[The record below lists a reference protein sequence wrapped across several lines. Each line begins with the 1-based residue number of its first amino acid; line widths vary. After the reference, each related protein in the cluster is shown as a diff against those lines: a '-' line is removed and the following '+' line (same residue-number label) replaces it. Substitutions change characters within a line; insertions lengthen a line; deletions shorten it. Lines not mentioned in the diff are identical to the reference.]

1 MTKALTAEQA
11 DKIIPRVTREQAR
24 REAALRVR
32 EEAAL
37 EELEELGF
45 RIGLYEPRTFLE
57 PDELRG
63 IAGGWK
69 VGTCYAVADSI
80 TGKRKTISAMSA
92 VDALDQAKAFLH
104 YQETRLSP
112 ELRFTIAKGESVAIP
127 VVRRVAGDTAETAAR
142 RESTQRRILGFA
154 SGVAE
159 VVDSHG
165 DPIGEDNHASQ
176 FSDA

>member
-1 MTKALTAEQA
+1 MTKELTA
-11 DKIIPRVTREQAR
+11 REQAR
-24 REAALRVR
+24 REAALKAR
-32 EEAAL
+32 EESAL

-45 RIGLYEPRTFLE
+45 RVSLYEPRTFIE

-63 IAGGWK
+63 VAGGWQ

-80 TGKRKTISAMSA
+80 TGRRKTISAMSA

-112 ELRFTIAKGESVAIP
+112 ELRFTIAKGESVAVP

-142 RESTQRRILGFA
+142 RENAERRILSFA
-154 SGVAE
+154 TGTAE
-159 VVDSHG
+159 VVDAHG
-165 DPIGEDNHASQ
+165 DAITEANRASQ
-176 FSDA
+176 YRDA